1 MSRTGKTGA
10 TFGDTAVAW
19 FVAAIGLA
27 AAFVLDTKGQ
37 PQKWHAAIM
46 WTGCA
51 FGSVVLISRA
61 KWMSWRFWLSWTICL
76 TAHIFLMWVIF
87 EKALNRVRLGTLYVV
102 FPALIESLL
111 LMGIISRIERTFG
124 ETLKQKKKR
133 VTHS

>member
-1 MSRTGKTGA
+1 MSRTRKA
-10 TFGDTAVAW
+10 RAAFGDTAVAW

-27 AAFVLDTKGQ
+27 AAFVLDTKEQ

-51 FGSVVLISRA
+51 FGAVVIVSRA

-87 EKALNRVRLGTLYVV
+87 EKALSRIRLGTIFVIL
-102 FPALIESLL
+102 PALIESLL
-111 LMGIISRIERTFG
+111 LSGIISRIECAFG
-124 ETLKQKKKR
+124 KARKQKRKG